1 MYIPIGFDKNIVVSE
16 DKEYDTIVVIGV
28 LVGSGKGK

>member
-1 MYIPIGFDKNIVVSE
+1 MVVVVKNEVVIE

-28 LVGSGKGK
+28 LVGSGTGK

>member
-1 MYIPIGFDKNIVVSE
+1 MVVVVEDGVVSE

-28 LVGSGKGK
+28 LVGSGIGK